1 MKQLLT
7 TLHCM
12 LYESEPQ
19 CALLSVLCTNIVCF
33 DLLLTYTALP
43 FLRTQFHYPVIC
55 DFFSLKVLL
64 FFSPFFVETPFSFP
78 VVRKDLVPST

>member
-33 DLLLTYTALP
+33 DLLFTYIALP
-43 FLRTQFHYPVIC
+43 FLRTQFHYLVIC
-55 DFFSLKVLL
+55 DFLA
-64 FFSPFFVETPFSFP
+64 
-78 VVRKDLVPST
+78 